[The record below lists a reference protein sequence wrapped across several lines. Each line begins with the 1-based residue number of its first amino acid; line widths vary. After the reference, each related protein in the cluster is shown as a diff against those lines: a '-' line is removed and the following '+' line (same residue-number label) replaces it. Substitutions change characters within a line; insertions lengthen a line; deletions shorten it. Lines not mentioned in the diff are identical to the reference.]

1 MRMVLTDDVKL
12 VDAKLLNYK
21 SILGADIRVQPDI
34 TCLVGTA
41 GAGKTSVLEL
51 LSRINSRQGFTE
63 DDLPAKSATAGKF
76 QKGEVSAGRIKHLIA
91 RFDVEDADRRHL
103 PDGCGSLTRVTL
115 TRFFDGGQDIELEW
129 SGEPACEETGPDAGR
144 TERIRAELDEQ
155 VAAAQARIPMPPEDR
170 AAYDAARKSLGE
182 CMRDDPD
189 GMGRMVASL
198 KNTFLFMRQDEQL
211 RAGRDEAMAGLESVS
226 KKKKSRQGFK
236 RGSKARSARLCPGPN
251 TCHACRNLQTAC
263 RLTST

>member
-129 SGEPACEETGPDAGR
+129 SGEPACEETACEETGPDAGR

-211 RAGRDEAMAGLESVS
+211 RAGRDEAMAGLESAS
-226 KKKKSRQGFK
+226 KKSRVKASRGAQKPGLRGFAP
-236 RGSKARSARLCPGPN
+236 ARIRATPAG
-251 TCHACRNLQTAC
+251 TCRQPAA
-263 RLTST
+263 